1 MEAAIKKAEERVTFV
16 SKDKEALRAYQMRQ
30 MALSDYTS
38 GINYARRE
46 GIKEGVKEGVKEGLR
61 KVAKNLKAAGEPV
74 GKIASVTGLPI
85 DEIEKL

>member
-1 MEAAIKKAEERVTFV
+1 
-16 SKDKEALRAYQMRQ
+16 

-38 GINYARRE
+38 GINYARR
-46 GIKEGVKEGVKEGLR
+46 EGVKEGVKEGLR
-61 KVAKNLKAAGEPV
+61 KVAKNLKATGEPA